1 MLLRLLRLIS
11 IVLSLLLSLSSCK
24 SRQQALMGQVNS
36 LIGKQLTFPE
46 EMLFF
51 NDAGHQGKTVFQDAG
66 YKILIYLNPY
76 ACSACKVKEMRL
88 WEEPWQRFI
97 DRGIPTIILVDTDD
111 IAEYKK
117 EVDLQKV
124 KPMFAYD
131 IEGKFKDL
139 NRLPENPNLHSY
151 LLKGDSIVLVGNPY
165 MNPRLFELFLK
176 TTEP

>member
-1 MLLRLLRLIS
+1 MD
-11 IVLSLLLSLSSCK
+11 
-24 SRQQALMGQVNS
+24 QVNS

-46 EMLFF
+46 EILFF
-51 NDAGHQGKTVFQDAG
+51 NDAGHQGKTVFQDTG

-88 WEEPWQRFI
+88 WEEPWQKFI
-97 DRGIPTIILVDTDD
+97 DRGIPTVILVDTDD
-111 IAEYKK
+111 ISEYKK

-131 IEGKFKDL
+131 IEGIFKEL
-139 NRLPENPNLHSY
+139 NRLPGNPELHSY

-176 TTEP
+176 TIGQ